1 MEIILFLGVFI
12 VGWCLTFLI
21 TYVIVAGDSDMTK
34 DRKNEV
40 LIISFIEAIFFLF
53 LYFFID

>member
-12 VGWCLTFLI
+12 AGWCLTFLI
-21 TYVIVAGDSDMTK
+21 TYAIVAGDSDMTK
-34 DRKNEV
+34 DRKSEV